1 MNVHHCRV
9 NKDMPTE
16 EQIQAWVAEAE
27 ADCDVA
33 ALKRRGRGYPG
44 HGAEP
49 VDVVTVPLTA
59 DELAALDVIADR
71 GQVTRAEAI
80 RQVLAV
86 YAA

>member
-1 MNVHHCRV
+1 MHVHHCRV
-9 NKDMPTE
+9 NVDTPIE

-33 ALKRRGRGYPG
+33 ELKRRGRGHSRAWGRACGRG
-44 HGAEP
+44 HA
-49 VDVVTVPLTA
+49 LTA

-80 RQVLAV
+80 RQVLAA